1 MKKLLI
7 SAAVAGL
14 FSSAAMPALAQ
25 TAPAAAP
32 AASGFS
38 AGANASRYHI
48 AVVDISFI
56 FKNYPVFTQ
65 QIDKLKGEMEAA
77 DGALRKERDNLVA
90 MEEQRNALKPGSAE
104 FKSLDENLAHKKAEF
119 SIQQGKVRRDF
130 MEKEAQVYHY
140 CYTQVSAKVKEYAD
154 KNQIGL
160 VLRFTGEDN
169 PGQPAATQD
178 RESVMRMIM
187 NPIIHQS
194 SIDITPDVLMTLG
207 VDVRKLP
214 APSATVPST
223 ATQPG
228 QGGFGGNQL
237 R

>member
-14 FSSAAMPALAQ
+14 FSSAAMPAFAQ

-32 AASGFS
+32 AATGFS

-65 QIDKLKGEMEAA
+65 QIEKLKQEMETA
-77 DGALRKERDNLVA
+77 DGTLRAQRDSLVA

-104 FKSLDENLAHKKAEF
+104 FKTLDESLAHKKAEF

-140 CYTQVSAKVKEYAD
+140 CYTQVSAKVKDYA
-154 KNQIGL
+154 KANQIGL
-160 VLRFTGEDN
+160 VLRFTGEDEPN
-169 PGQPAATQD
+169 PGTAAAPLD
-178 RESVMRMIM
+178 REAVMRMIM

-194 SIDITPDVLMTLG
+194 AIDITPDVLMTLG

-214 APSATVPST
+214 PQQTGVPST
-223 ATQPG
+223 ATQPA
-228 QGGFGGNQL
+228 QGFNQL
-237 R
+237 K

>member
-25 TAPAAAP
+25 TAPAAP

-65 QIDKLKGEMEAA
+65 QIDKLKAEMEQA
-77 DGALRKERDNLVA
+77 DGSLRAQRDKLVA
-90 MEEQRNALKPGSAE
+90 MEEQRNALKPGSTE
-104 FKSLDENLAHKKAEF
+104 FKTLDETLAHQKAEF

-140 CYTQVSAKVKEYAD
+140 CYTQVSAKVKDYAD

-169 PGQPAATQD
+169 PGQPVATQD
-178 RESVMRMIM
+178 REAVMRMIM

-194 SIDITPDVLMTLG
+194 AIDITPDVLMTLG

-214 APSATVPST
+214 AQPAGVPST
-223 ATQPG
+223 ATQPA
-228 QGGFGGNQL
+228 QGFNQL
-237 R
+237 K

>member
-14 FSSAAMPALAQ
+14 FSSAAMPAMAQ
-25 TAPAAAP
+25 TAPAAP

-65 QIDKLKGEMEAA
+65 QIDKLKQEMETA
-77 DGALRKERDNLVA
+77 DGTLRAQRDSLVA
-90 MEEQRNALKPGSAE
+90 MEEQRNALKPGSPE
-104 FKSLDENLAHKKAEF
+104 FKTLDESLAHKKAEF

-140 CYTQVSAKVKEYAD
+140 CYTQVSAKVKDYAD

-169 PGQPAATQD
+169 PGQAPATQD
-178 RESVMRMIM
+178 REAVMRMIM

-194 SIDITPDVLMTLG
+194 AIDITPDVLMTLG

-214 APSATVPST
+214 AQPTGVPAT
-223 ATQPG
+223 AAQPG
-228 QGGFGGNQL
+228 AGFNQL
-237 R
+237 K